1 MKKKLTL
8 TIEETVIMDLKLY
21 ALKNRNDNSVSALL
35 EELATEFLKGEK
47 EMKNEWVEKGYT
59 VIAAEH
65 DYDLKKFEV
74 YQEDELVGT
83 IYPDDLEQ
91 QEQIIKDLNNHVNVD
106 GWETNDGQGG
116 EIELKRYVIE
126 SVDTKA
132 DEAGTGTPV
141 ESFNGNGYKEMKRLF
156 DTMNWDEGK
165 TLLFGTKHK
174 GEYELIEEKSH

>member
-1 MKKKLTL
+1 MTKGI
-8 TIEETVIMDLKLY
+8 TI
-21 ALKNRNDNSVSALL
+21 RVS
-35 EELATEFLKGEK
+35 EELKTKFNVYCAKNQITATKVLTDYIENLINEGEK
-47 EMKNEWVEKGYT
+47 EMNNKIWVEKGYT

-83 IYPDDLEQ
+83 IYPDDLES
-91 QEQIIKDLNNHVNVD
+91 QEQIIKGLNNHVNVN
-106 GWETNDGQGG
+106 GWADGQGG

-132 DEAGTGTPV
+132 DEEGTGTPV
-141 ESFNGNGYKEMKRLF
+141 ESFSGYNQEEMKSLF
-156 DTMNWDEGK
+156 DRMNWDKNK
-165 TLLFGTKHK
+165 TLLLGRKHK